1 MSAPAVLPG
10 LCSITL
16 RDRPWEQVVDVAS
29 EAGLVGIEWGGDV
42 HVPHGDVGRAE
53 AVAARSRAAGL
64 RCPSY
69 GSYLRA
75 GELHAGQTEAVLDVA
90 EALEATN
97 VRVWCRWLSAA
108 DASTDDRRTI
118 ASDLSEVSEAAARR
132 GLAVSVEHHRFT
144 LTETVAS
151 TMALLAGIGAANLFT
166 YWQPCDHLAVPDLVA
181 EVEVLRDALSH
192 LHVFRWRSFED
203 RLPLAEGDD
212 LWPQVLASVSAPV
225 AAPRWTAERWAFLEY
240 VRGDDPAQVV
250 ADAAVVRSWLSPP
263 G

>member
-1 MSAPAVLPG
+1 VRTPPTRPG

-16 RDRPWEQVVDVAS
+16 RDLPWEQVVEVAAQ
-29 EAGLVGIEWGGDV
+29 AGLAGIEWGGDV
-42 HVPHGDVGRAE
+42 HVPHGDGGRAA
-53 AVAARSRAAGL
+53 AVAARCRAAGL
-64 RCPSY
+64 GCPSY

-75 GELHAGQTEAVLDVA
+75 GELRPGQTEAVLDVA
-90 EALEATN
+90 EALGATN

-108 DASTDDRRTI
+108 DASADDRRAMAT
-118 ASDLSEVSEAAARR
+118 DLAAVAEAAAGR
-132 GLAVSVEHHRFT
+132 GMAVSVEHHRFT

-151 TMALLAGIGAANLFT
+151 TMELLTGIGAANLFT

-181 EVEVLRDALSH
+181 EVEALRAQLSH

-212 LWPQVLASVSAPV
+212 LWPQVLATASV
-225 AAPRWTAERWAFLEY
+225 AASGWTGERWAFLEY

-250 ADAAVVRSWLSPP
+250 EDAAVLRAWLTTTR
-263 G
+263 